1 MKKVLL
7 ISHELTITGA
17 PLSLKGIAALLKED
31 YELTFWSMKDGVL
44 RSTLEKELNI
54 TPQIVHLCTADNYI
68 NICQTM
74 AKFDLVIVN
83 TVVCNRFANICE
95 DFNIPYIWI
104 IREAKD
110 IPGYQKRFPELFKTI
125 KKCKNNLYVVSE
137 FTQIF
142 LQDLLNIKIKVIHNF
157 VKDEYKNTTIKLSS
171 KVNFIFVGTIHRNK
185 GLKVLIEA
193 LNLLPEQYKNSYTL
207 SILGENVDKRY
218 QDELY
223 KTQNN
228 NKSINWCGV
237 ITAEARQKKFEESDV
252 FIVPSFYEASSRVA
266 LEACMMGRPVIVT
279 ENVGAKYM
287 VNDKTGWHVKARD
300 TESLKICIEN
310 ILENPQILPEMG
322 EEARKM
328 YLKTS
333 TPEIYRKNLDKIISQ
348 LPKKPNYTSLKI
360 VLLKICSIHYLDNY
374 KLIYFLGLKIK
385 QKYNTENYKN
395 FFQYVFSIKNSCDRK
410 HKIITILGIKIK
422 IRKSQRSN

>member
-223 KTQNN
+223 KIQNN

-252 FIVPSFYEASSRVA
+252 FIVPSYYEASSRVA

-287 VNDKTGWHVKARD
+287 VNDKTGWIVKARD

>member
-207 SILGENVDKRY
+207 SIL
-218 QDELY
+218 
-223 KTQNN
+223 
-228 NKSINWCGV
+228 
-237 ITAEARQKKFEESDV
+237 
-252 FIVPSFYEASSRVA
+252 A
-266 LEACMMGRPVIVT
+266 L
-279 ENVGAKYM
+279 K
-287 VNDKTGWHVKARD
+287 
-300 TESLKICIEN
+300 
-310 ILENPQILPEMG
+310 
-322 EEARKM
+322 
-328 YLKTS
+328 
-333 TPEIYRKNLDKIISQ
+333 
-348 LPKKPNYTSLKI
+348 
-360 VLLKICSIHYLDNY
+360 
-374 KLIYFLGLKIK
+374 
-385 QKYNTENYKN
+385 
-395 FFQYVFSIKNSCDRK
+395 
-410 HKIITILGIKIK
+410 
-422 IRKSQRSN
+422 

>member
-287 VNDKTGWHVKARD
+287 VNDKTGWIVKARD

-385 QKYNTENYKN
+385 QKYNTENYKS

>member
-287 VNDKTGWHVKARD
+287 VNDKTGWIVKARD

>member
-125 KKCKNNLYVVSE
+125 KNCKNNLYVVSE

-223 KTQNN
+223 KIQNN

-252 FIVPSFYEASSRVA
+252 FIVPSYYEASSRVA

-287 VNDKTGWHVKARD
+287 VNDKTGWIVKARD